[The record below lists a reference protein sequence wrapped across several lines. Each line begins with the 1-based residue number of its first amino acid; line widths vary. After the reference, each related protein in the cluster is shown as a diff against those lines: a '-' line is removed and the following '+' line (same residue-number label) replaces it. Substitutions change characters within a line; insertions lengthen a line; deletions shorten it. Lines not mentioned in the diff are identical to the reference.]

1 MKLSELIELLEKK
14 RRNGDDPEIKF
25 ESYEW
30 TDNLEEVRYLPRYF
44 DGIRRRK
51 GVIIVQTSR

>member
-1 MKLSELIELLEKK
+1 MRLSELIRLLEKK

-30 TDNLEEVRYLPRYF
+30 TDDLEEVRYLSRYF
-44 DGIRRRK
+44 DGIRRRN
-51 GVIIVQTSR
+51 GVIVIQTSR